1 MKKGRLFL
9 ICAAWATA
17 FLGSAA
23 AAAPARQF
31 SADMVMQG
39 SQGALQAKLYVG
51 DQKTRMEMPQAVT
64 ILRLDRNMSYILM
77 PDQRMYMENPLDM
90 SLVAQTSANMPG
102 ETERKPLG
110 KESVNGV
117 SADKFQVT
125 YNEPGKAPQSM
136 YQWMGPN
143 DIPVKRASLDGS
155 WSVEYRNIQ
164 VGPQPNALFEPPADY
179 EKFAMPS
186 MADFQNMR

>member
-1 MKKGRLFL
+1 MKKIRLFL
-9 ICAAWATA
+9 ACAAWVAV
-17 FLGSAA
+17 FLGSV
-23 AAAPARQF
+23 AAAPAQKQF
-31 SADMVMQG
+31 SADMLMQG
-39 SQGALQAKLYVG
+39 SQGAMQSKLYVG

-64 ILRLDRNMSYILM
+64 ILRLDRGLSYMLM
-77 PDQRMYMENPLDM
+77 PEQRMYMEHPLDM
-90 SLVAQTSANMPG
+90 SLVTQTSTNMPG

-136 YQWMGPN
+136 HQWIGPN
-143 DIPVKRASLDGS
+143 DIPIKMASLDGS
-155 WSVEYRNIQ
+155 WSVEYSNIQ

-179 EKFAMPS
+179 EKFAMPN
-186 MADFQNMR
+186 MADIQNMR